1 MMERKS
7 DTIVSV
13 VFHSSHLSDAIMA
26 TTVNRVGGGGGG
38 GKGGGENSYSA
49 EFKASEAQR
58 GERERKKKT

>member
-26 TTVNRVGGGGGG
+26 ATATEEEVKEEEEKGGGGECG
-38 GKGGGENSYSA
+38 
-49 EFKASEAQR
+49 
-58 GERERKKKT
+58 